1 MSTLEKD
8 INFTREAFL
17 HPLNMG
23 LLFTS
28 AMAAFFLSDVGQ
40 LSSIIFTLVLGMEL
54 IYLGVVPHLPL
65 FQKNIRQHR
74 MRKRNDAL
82 EERLIFQELPQ
93 SEQKRFLVLKH
104 LSKLIAE
111 NFDKMPYSSQGLL
124 ENIRKKVQKL
134 LSNYLTLLDM
144 NKRYTSYSDQTLEE
158 NLKAEIENEE
168 QVISQTL
175 SERLR
180 NTKKRRVAILKK
192 RLREY
197 KTATEKSMI
206 CETHLETIED
216 AIRYIYEQSM
226 TMNDPKEI
234 GFQLDNLLADVEET
248 SEIIRDLDSDVSPII
263 EEEMYDI
270 DTDSDYHSAE
280 EKSNRNALKN

>member
-1 MSTLEKD
+1 
-8 INFTREAFL
+8 
-17 HPLNMG
+17 
-23 LLFTS
+23 
-28 AMAAFFLSDVGQ
+28 
-40 LSSIIFTLVLGMEL
+40 
-54 IYLGVVPHLPL
+54 
-65 FQKNIRQHR
+65 
-74 MRKRNDAL
+74 
-82 EERLIFQELPQ
+82 
-93 SEQKRFLVLKH
+93 LVLKH

-144 NKRYTSYSDQTLEE
+144 NKRYTNYSDQSLEE
-158 NLKAEIENEE
+158 NLTAEIENEE
-168 QVISQTL
+168 QVISQTQ

-180 NTKKRRVAILKK
+180 DTKKRRVAILKK
-192 RLREY
+192 RLKEF
-197 KTATEKSMI
+197 KTANEKSMI